1 MTRDMIIPKDIIPQS
16 EIPRIE
22 IPNFYANKRIIGLST
37 ILQELANTYRNRN
50 LIWSYYSRGNVIVYS
65 NSKELREAD
74 MEDVRQWILTLLNPE
89 KKPIARAIREKFIS
103 EELLTRYCKLIGYKY
118 PDHQCS
124 KCNGEDNIV
133 PEVQLE

>member
-1 MTRDMIIPKDIIPQS
+1 MTRDMIIPEDIIPQP
-16 EIPRIE
+16 EIPRIK

-74 MEDVRQWILTLLNPE
+74 MEDVRKWILTLLNPE
-89 KKPIARAIREKFIS
+89 KKPIARVIK
-103 EELLTRYCKLIGYKY
+103 
-118 PDHQCS
+118 
-124 KCNGEDNIV
+124 
-133 PEVQLE
+133 